1 MVRIYGVTSTS
12 GGSSGSGD
20 SGVVSLSGITMGNS
34 SVYLTSNGSSSE
46 NSQNIFTVSS
56 NTAVECDISIVAT
69 TDTAPKYSA
78 SWSMNALISRHVAAS
93 TTKLIG
99 IGMVEVKS
107 DDQLKFLTVSISE
120 NIILGGLSIQ
130 CTGVSQYTSIKWIA
144 TITATEV

>member
-1 MVRIYGVTSTS
+1 MVRIYGITSTS
-12 GGSSGSGD
+12 AGSSGSGD
-20 SGVVSLSGITMGNS
+20 SGAVSLSGTTMGNS
-34 SVYLTSNGSSSE
+34 SVYLTTTGSASE
-46 NSQNIFTVSS
+46 NLQNIFMVSG
-56 NTAVECDISIVAT
+56 NTAVECSIVIVAT

-78 SWSMNALISRHVAAS
+78 SWSMNALINRQIAAS

-130 CTGVSQYTSIKWIA
+130 CTGVSQYTSINWIA